1 MTYTELYRLAKE
13 MGAKD
18 AGHVC
23 SIASMAVFRFGEN
36 AQHVLDSIRRN
47 QPRLF
52 YPKPERS
59 NPADAL
65 DYQTA
70 GKRGKRER
78 HT

>member
-1 MTYTELYRLAKE
+1 MTYAELYRLAKE

-23 SIASMAVFRFGEN
+23 GIASMAVFRFGES

-52 YPKPERS
+52 YSK
-59 NPADAL
+59 PADA
-65 DYQTA
+65 
-70 GKRGKRER
+70 GRKRGKHERRER
-78 HT
+78 PI